1 MFIYY
6 NMIKIKDILTI
17 VKKFYKYY
25 TFWVLTITFLYYL
38 GDFEDYYLDLVFL
51 HLMISM
57 ITLYIV
63 YVEPKK
69 LHIDLGIKKYDL
81 EGHRLIISDILL
93 HHIPLLL
100 LLANPGKMKK
110 SYLFLLL
117 PLIYRLLNNP
127 KEVYGIND
135 ILTFLTY
142 VFCLAIYLFY

>member
-1 MFIYY
+1 
-6 NMIKIKDILTI
+6 MIKIKDILTI
-17 VKKFYKYY
+17 IKKFYKYY

-63 YVEPKK
+63 YVEPKE
-69 LHIDLGIKKYDL
+69 LHIDLGIIKYDL
-81 EGHRLIISDILL
+81 EGPCLIISDILF

-117 PLIYRLLNNP
+117 PLIYRLINNP

-142 VFCLAIYLFY
+142 VFCSISYLLF

>member
-1 MFIYY
+1 
-6 NMIKIKDILTI
+6 MIKIKDILTI
-17 VKKFYKYY
+17 IKKFYKYY
-25 TFWVLTITFLYYL
+25 TFWVLTITILYYL

-63 YVEPKK
+63 YVEPKI
-69 LHIDLGIKKYDL
+69 LHIDLGIIKYDL
-81 EGHRLIISDILL
+81 EGPRLIISDILL

-117 PLIYRLLNNP
+117 PLFYRLFNSP
-127 KEVYGIND
+127 KDVYGIND
-135 ILTFLTY
+135 IVSFMIY
-142 VFCLAIYLFY
+142 SFCTISYLLF

>member
-1 MFIYY
+1 
-6 NMIKIKDILTI
+6 MIKNRDILTI
-17 VKKFYKYY
+17 IKKLYKYY
-25 TFWVLTITFLYYL
+25 TLWVITLTFLYYL

-57 ITLYIV
+57 LTLYIV
-63 YVEPKK
+63 YIEPKI
-69 LHIDLGIKKYDL
+69 LHIDLGIIKFDL
-81 EGHRLIISDILL
+81 EGPKLVLLDILF